1 MVTLT
6 QEVGDT
12 VLHIPLNDA
21 YINHSPK
28 WCLYQSFFHQGL
40 ELPWLTE
47 PF

>member
-21 YINHSPK
+21 YINHSFTK
-28 WCLYQSFFHQGL
+28 V
-40 ELPWLTE
+40 
-47 PF
+47 